1 MKVINSIDNYSS
13 KKKSIITIGTFDGIH
28 VGHEKVI
35 RTLVKESLSKN
46 LLANI
51 LTFFPH
57 PRMVLNKDSE
67 IKLIDTIKEKEKK
80 LKNLGVNTLII
91 HPFTKEFSRMSSI
104 EFTRD
109 ILIKK
114 LNVYKIIL
122 GYDHRFGKNRESSVE
137 DLIQLGVAYN
147 FKVEVIDAKKINSI
161 NISSTK
167 IRKAIQTGD
176 IDKAN
181 LYLGKYFEIN
191 GKVVKGKG
199 IGKKIGFPTANIIIK
214 ENYKLIPNKGVYLI
228 KAKIK
233 NRLYYGMMNIGNRP
247 TLNGKNETLEV
258 NIFNFNENIYGKS
271 LSIFFL
277 NKIRNEIK
285 FDSIEKL
292 SNQLQKDK
300 DYCKVLIN
308 KF

>member
-28 VGHEKVI
+28 LGHQKII
-35 RTLVKESLSKN
+35 RKLVKESLSKN

-67 IKLIDTIKEKEKK
+67 IKLIDTIREKEKK

-91 HPFTKEFSRMSSI
+91 HPFTKEFSRMSSV

-137 DLIQLGVAYN
+137 DLIELGIAYN
-147 FKVEVIDAKKINSI
+147 FKVEVLDAKKINSI

-176 IDKAN
+176 INKAT
-181 LYLGKYFEIN
+181 LYLGRCFEIKGN
-191 GKVVKGKG
+191 VIKGKG

-233 NRLYYGMMNIGNRP
+233 NKSYYGMMNIGNRP

-271 LSIFFL
+271 LKIFFL

>member
-1 MKVINSIDNYSS
+1 MKVINSINDYSS
-13 KKKSIITIGTFDGIH
+13 KKQSIITIGTFDGIH
-28 VGHEKVI
+28 VGHQKII

-67 IKLIDTIKEKEKK
+67 IKLIDTIREKEKK
-80 LKNLGVNTLII
+80 LKDLGVSTLII
-91 HPFTKEFSRMSSI
+91 HPFTKEFSRMSSV

-122 GYDHRFGKNRESSVE
+122 GYDHRFGKNRESTVE
-137 DLIQLGVAYN
+137 DLIELGIAYN
-147 FKVEVIDAKKINSI
+147 FKVEVVDAKKINSI

-176 IDKAN
+176 INNAN
-181 LYLGKYFEIN
+181 LYLGRCFEIN
-191 GKVVKGKG
+191 GNVVKGKG

-214 ENYKLIPNKGVYLI
+214 ENYKLIPHKGVYLI

-233 NRLYYGMMNIGNRP
+233 NKSYYGMMNIGNRP
-247 TLNGKNETLEV
+247 TLNGENETLEV

-271 LSIFFL
+271 LKIFFL

>member
-1 MKVINSIDNYSS
+1 MKVINGIDDYSS

-28 VGHEKVI
+28 VGHEKI
-35 RTLVKESLSKN
+35 IKTLVKESLSKN
-46 LLANI
+46 LMANI

-91 HPFTKEFSRMSSI
+91 HPFTKEFSRMSSV

-137 DLIQLGVAYN
+137 DLIELGIAHN

-233 NRLYYGMMNIGNRP
+233 NRSYYGMMNIGNRP

-258 NIFNFNENIYGKS
+258 NIFNFNENIYEKS

>member
-1 MKVINSIDNYSS
+1 MKVINGIDNYSS

-67 IKLIDTIKEKEKK
+67 IKLIDTLKEKEKK

-137 DLIQLGVAYN
+137 DLIQLGIAYN

-176 IDKAN
+176 VDKAN
-181 LYLGKYFEIN
+181 LYLGNYFEIN
-191 GKVVKGKG
+191 GNVVKGKG

-233 NRLYYGMMNIGNRP
+233 NRSYYGMMNIGNRP

>member
-1 MKVINSIDNYSS
+1 MKVVNSIDNYSS
-13 KKKSIITIGTFDGIH
+13 QKKSIITIGTFDGIH
-28 VGHEKVI
+28 VGHQEIIK
-35 RTLVKESLSKN
+35 TLVKESLSKN
-46 LLANI
+46 CLANI

-67 IKLIDTIKEKEKK
+67 IKLIDTLEEKEKI
-80 LKNLGVNTLII
+80 LKKIGVNTLII
-91 HPFTKEFSRMSSI
+91 HPFTEKFSRMTSV

-114 LNVYKIIL
+114 LNVNKIIL

-137 DLIQLGVAYN
+137 DLIELGIAYN

-167 IRKAIQTGD
+167 IRNAIKIGD

-181 LYLGKYFEIN
+181 LYLGRSFEIN
-191 GKVVKGKG
+191 GRVVKGKG

-214 ENYKLIPNKGVYLI
+214 ENYKLTPNKGVYLVKSI
-228 KAKIK
+228 IK
-233 NRLYYGMMNIGNRP
+233 NKSYYGMMNIGNRP
-247 TLNGKNETLEV
+247 TLNGKNQTLEV
-258 NIFNFNENIYGKS
+258 NIFNFNDNLYGKT
-271 LSIFFL
+271 LAIFFL
-277 NKIRNEIK
+277 KKIRNEIK
-285 FDSIEKL
+285 FDSVEKL
-292 SNQLQKDK
+292 SNQLIKDK
-300 DYCKVLIN
+300 DYCKILIN

>member
-13 KKKSIITIGTFDGIH
+13 EKKSIITIGTFDGIH
-28 VGHEKVI
+28 IGHEKVI

-137 DLIQLGVAYN
+137 DLIQLGIAYN

-176 IDKAN
+176 VDKAN
-181 LYLGKYFEIN
+181 LYLGNYFEIN
-191 GKVVKGKG
+191 GNVVKGKG

-233 NRLYYGMMNIGNRP
+233 NRSYYGMMNIGNRP

>member
-28 VGHEKVI
+28 LGHQKII
-35 RTLVKESLSKN
+35 RKLVKESLSKN

-67 IKLIDTIKEKEKK
+67 IKLIDTIREKEKK

-91 HPFTKEFSRMSSI
+91 HPFTKEFSRMSSV

-137 DLIQLGVAYN
+137 DLIELGIAYN
-147 FKVEVIDAKKINSI
+147 FKVEVLDAKKINSI

-176 IDKAN
+176 INKAT
-181 LYLGKYFEIN
+181 LYLGRCFEIKGN
-191 GKVVKGKG
+191 VIKGKG

-233 NRLYYGMMNIGNRP
+233 NKSYYGMMNIGNRP

-271 LSIFFL
+271 LKIFFL

-292 SNQLQKDK
+292 SNQLQKDR

>member
-28 VGHEKVI
+28 VGHQKII

-67 IKLIDTIKEKEKK
+67 IKLIDTIREKEKK

-91 HPFTKEFSRMSSI
+91 HPFTKEFSRMSSV

-137 DLIQLGVAYN
+137 DLIELGIAYN
-147 FKVEVIDAKKINSI
+147 FKVEVLDAKKINSI

-176 IDKAN
+176 INKAT
-181 LYLGKYFEIN
+181 LYLGRYFEIKGN
-191 GKVVKGKG
+191 VIKGKG

-233 NRLYYGMMNIGNRP
+233 NKSYYGMMNIGNRP

-271 LSIFFL
+271 LKIFFL

>member
-1 MKVINSIDNYSS
+1 MKVINGIDDYSS

-67 IKLIDTIKEKEKK
+67 IKLIDTLKEKEKK

-137 DLIQLGVAYN
+137 DLIQLGIAYN

-176 IDKAN
+176 VDKAN

-191 GKVVKGKG
+191 GNVVKGKG

-233 NRLYYGMMNIGNRP
+233 NRSYYGMMNIGNRP

>member
-1 MKVINSIDNYSS
+1 MKVINGIDNYSS

-67 IKLIDTIKEKEKK
+67 IKLIDTLKEKEKK

-114 LNVYKIIL
+114 LNVNKIIL

-137 DLIQLGVAYN
+137 DLIQLGIAYN

-176 IDKAN
+176 VDKAN

-191 GKVVKGKG
+191 GNVVKGKG

-233 NRLYYGMMNIGNRP
+233 NRSYYGMMNIGNRP

>member
-28 VGHEKVI
+28 LGHQKII

-67 IKLIDTIKEKEKK
+67 IKLIDTIREKEKK

-91 HPFTKEFSRMSSI
+91 HPFTKEFSRMSSV

-137 DLIQLGVAYN
+137 DLIELGIAYN
-147 FKVEVIDAKKINSI
+147 FKVEVLDAKKINSI

-176 IDKAN
+176 INKAT
-181 LYLGKYFEIN
+181 LYLGRCFEIKGN
-191 GKVVKGKG
+191 VIKGKG

-233 NRLYYGMMNIGNRP
+233 NKSYYGMMNIGNRP

-271 LSIFFL
+271 LKIFFL

>member
-1 MKVINSIDNYSS
+1 MKVINGIDNYSS

-137 DLIQLGVAYN
+137 DLIQLGIAYN

-233 NRLYYGMMNIGNRP
+233 NRSYYGMMNIGNRP

>member
-28 VGHEKVI
+28 IGHEKVI

-137 DLIQLGVAYN
+137 DLIQLGIAYN

-176 IDKAN
+176 VDKAN
-181 LYLGKYFEIN
+181 LYLGNYFEIN
-191 GKVVKGKG
+191 GNVVKGKG

-233 NRLYYGMMNIGNRP
+233 NRSYYGMMNIGNRP

>member
-1 MKVINSIDNYSS
+1 MKVINGIDNYSS

-67 IKLIDTIKEKEKK
+67 IKLIDTLKEKEKK

-114 LNVYKIIL
+114 LNVNKIIL

-137 DLIQLGVAYN
+137 DLIQLGIAYN

-176 IDKAN
+176 VDKAN
-181 LYLGKYFEIN
+181 LYLGNYFEIN
-191 GKVVKGKG
+191 GNVVKGKG

-233 NRLYYGMMNIGNRP
+233 NRSYYGMMNIGNRP

>member
-28 VGHEKVI
+28 LGHQKII
-35 RTLVKESLSKN
+35 RKLVKESLSKN

-67 IKLIDTIKEKEKK
+67 IKLIDTIREKEKK

-91 HPFTKEFSRMSSI
+91 HPFTKEFSRMSSV

-137 DLIQLGVAYN
+137 DLIELGIAYN
-147 FKVEVIDAKKINSI
+147 FKVEVLDAKKINSI

-176 IDKAN
+176 INKAT
-181 LYLGKYFEIN
+181 LYLGRYFEIKGN
-191 GKVVKGKG
+191 VIKGKG

-233 NRLYYGMMNIGNRP
+233 NKSYYGMMNIGNRP

-271 LSIFFL
+271 LKIFFL

>member
-1 MKVINSIDNYSS
+1 MKVINGIDNYSS

-67 IKLIDTIKEKEKK
+67 IKLIDTLKEKEKK

-137 DLIQLGVAYN
+137 DLIQLGIAYN